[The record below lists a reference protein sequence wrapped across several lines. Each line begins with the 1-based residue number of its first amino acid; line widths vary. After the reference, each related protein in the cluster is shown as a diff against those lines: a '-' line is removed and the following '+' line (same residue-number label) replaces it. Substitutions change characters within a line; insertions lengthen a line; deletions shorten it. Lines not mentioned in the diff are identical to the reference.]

1 MRSILVHADHSP
13 CTEARLQTALALAR
27 RTKGHVTCHINTPFN
42 RFIAMDP
49 FGGAYIS
56 AEALSRAATD
66 DAALEERLAAQLG
79 REDVPWTIDTSQDEL
94 VDALTGAARLADLV
108 IISADPAQSKQRR
121 APVALVGALA
131 LSTRTPL
138 MVIPTDA
145 STVAQDAPVM
155 IAWDGGIEAAN
166 ALKASLGL
174 LAGRPVHV
182 VTVAEKGDAFPSTE
196 AVNYLSRHDIHAEL
210 HSVDRNG
217 LTIEETL
224 EKAAQDVKAGL
235 VVMGAYGH
243 SRLRETLFGG
253 VTRYFIDSARFPLL
267 LAH

>member
-13 CTEARLQTALALAR
+13 CTETRLQTALALAR

-56 AEALSRAATD
+56 AEALTKAATD
-66 DAALEERLAAQLG
+66 DAALEDRLAAQLG
-79 REDVPWTIDTSQDEL
+79 REDVPWTIETSQDDL
-94 VDALTGAARLADLV
+94 VDALSAGARLSDLV
-108 IISADPAQSKQRR
+108 IISADPAQAKQRR

-138 MVIPTDA
+138 MVIPSHA
-145 STVAQDAPVM
+145 PQVAHDAPVM

-174 LAGRPVHV
+174 LTQRPVHV
-182 VTVAEKGDAFPSTE
+182 VTIAEKGDAFPSTE
-196 AVNYLSRHDIHAEL
+196 AVNYLSRHDVHAEL
-210 HSVDRNG
+210 HSIDRG
-217 LTIEETL
+217 GQSIEEAL
-224 EKAAQDVKAGL
+224 EKAALDLNAGL

-253 VTRYFIDSARFPLL
+253 VTRYFIDSARLPLL

>member
-13 CTEARLQTALALAR
+13 CTETRLQTALALAR
-27 RTKGHVTCHINTPFN
+27 RTAGHVTCHINTPFN

-49 FGGAYIS
+49 FGGAYLS
-56 AEALSRAATD
+56 AEALSRAASD
-66 DAALEERLAAQLG
+66 DAALEARLAAQLG
-79 REDVPWTIDTSQDEL
+79 REDVPWSIETSQDEL
-94 VDALTGAARLADLV
+94 VDALSAAARLADLV
-108 IISADPAQSKQRR
+108 IISADPAQTRQRR

-138 MVIPTDA
+138 LVIPSDC
-145 STVAQDAPVM
+145 SDISHDAPAM

-174 LAGRPVHV
+174 MKGRPVHV
-182 VTVAEKGDAFPSTE
+182 VTVAEKGDGFPSTD
-196 AVNYLSRHDIHAEL
+196 AVNYLSRHDVHAEL
-210 HSVDRNG
+210 HSVERNG
-217 LTIEETL
+217 LSIEETL
-224 EKAAQDVKAGL
+224 EKAAHDVKAGL

-253 VTRYFIDSARFPLL
+253 VTRYFIDSARLPLL